1 MCHPCVPAQ
10 PTRLLLYSLTSPSSL
25 SLSSYKM
32 LQSLDHFSSPSF
44 SSLCYPRVSL
54 GPGSSEPG
62 PALRCGIPRA
72 EQQGRISTLGLLVT
86 LHLVPLASFV
96 PRACCWL
103 RLHLLHQDPRAFLC
117 TAAFQQLSS
126 NPASADAWVC
136 SSIGAA
142 LGTCLS

>member
-54 GPGSSEPG
+54 VPGSSEPG

-96 PRACCWL
+96 PRARCWSGSTCSTRTPGPFCAQL
-103 RLHLLHQDPRAFLC
+103 LSSSFPPIQHLLMPGFAPPLVQHL
-117 TAAFQQLSS
+117 
-126 NPASADAWVC
+126 
-136 SSIGAA
+136 A
-142 LGTCLS
+142 LA